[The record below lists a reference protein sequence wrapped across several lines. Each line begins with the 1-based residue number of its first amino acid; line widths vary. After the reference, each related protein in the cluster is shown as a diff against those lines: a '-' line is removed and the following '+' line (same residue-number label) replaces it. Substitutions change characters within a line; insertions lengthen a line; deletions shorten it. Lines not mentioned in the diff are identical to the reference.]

1 MVKIT
6 IYDFKLFIYTI
17 KRSNMK
23 NIYDKNKRNKL
34 SITIDP
40 KIVDMIDDK
49 TTNRSSLIN
58 SILKEHFNCMG
69 EDVSKIK
76 L

>member
-1 MVKIT
+1 
-6 IYDFKLFIYTI
+6 
-17 KRSNMK
+17 MK

-58 SILKEHFNCMG
+58 WILKDHFNNMG

>member
-1 MVKIT
+1 
-6 IYDFKLFIYTI
+6 
-17 KRSNMK
+17 MK
-23 NIYDKNKRNKL
+23 NIYDKNKRTKL

-40 KIVDMIDDK
+40 KIVDMIDNK

-58 SILKEHFNCMG
+58 WILKEHFNNMG
-69 EDVSKIK
+69 DDVSKIK